1 MGANLHR
8 LGAPAT
14 SWAGTAR
21 GMKSRRHLPMQ
32 AMPAMMPHNLLDKLS
47 RNSARPGLRSRWS
60 RNLSV
65 RREPEVIDVVGG
77 VSLRLDME
85 FVRVGALESKIDR
98 GSGTSN
104 IL

>member
-1 MGANLHR
+1 MGRNR
-8 LGAPAT
+8 
-14 SWAGTAR
+14 
-21 GMKSRRHLPMQ
+21 SRHEKPLSPPVQVLPET
-32 AMPAMMPHNLLDKLS
+32 MPQDFLDTVS

-60 RNLSV
+60 RNPSV

-98 GSGTSN
+98 GSGASN
-104 IL
+104 VL